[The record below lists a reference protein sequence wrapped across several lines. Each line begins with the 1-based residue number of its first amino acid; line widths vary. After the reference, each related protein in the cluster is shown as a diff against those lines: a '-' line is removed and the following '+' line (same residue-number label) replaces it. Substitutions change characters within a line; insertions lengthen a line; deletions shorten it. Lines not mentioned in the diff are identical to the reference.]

1 MDDPYYYE
9 IFYSPQVKIRTPWEP
24 VEFTEI
30 PIEIISRK
38 TMPYAVTLWYDFNR
52 FRIEHIDGAQYFGPI
67 EKQVVLLRINL
78 KKGMNKIFV
87 QLAKI

>member
-1 MDDPYYYE
+1 
-9 IFYSPQVKIRTPWEP
+9 
-24 VEFTEI
+24 
-30 PIEIISRK
+30 
-38 TMPYAVTLWYDFNR
+38 MPYAVTLWYDFNR